1 MKNKR
6 KYFGTDGIRGKANSN
21 NMNASLALNIGMA
34 TAEYFTR
41 GNHKHFVLIGK
52 DTRLSN
58 YTIEPSLTAGF
69 LSMGMN
75 VYLIMSVL
83 NVFDVVV
90 NMRLGLPVRCSDD
103 VFA

>member
-58 YTIEPSLTAGF
+58 YTIEPSLTAILR
-69 LSMGMN
+69 LSMSFCDLSGGKT
-75 VYLIMSVL
+75 L
-83 NVFDVVV
+83 NLVSKF
-90 NMRLGLPVRCSDD
+90 LT
-103 VFA
+103 